1 MKKIKTKK
9 EKKEKWGDLS
19 QLIGGKQ
26 TVSESIFVLGE
37 TGVWIVWEWD
47 AHSSRR
53 YLEPRYRLQAYTGF
67 VTASNILEWKS
78 HCDARARTWT
88 EDIVAV
94 HATCIAAAIGG
105 FDWKDR
111 EIES

>member
-1 MKKIKTKK
+1 MKMKKKK
-9 EKKEKWGDLS
+9 KKRGICHNLLVVNRQRRKDF
-19 QLIGGKQ
+19 
-26 TVSESIFVLGE
+26 FVLGE

-53 YLEPRYRLQAYTGF
+53 YLEPRYRSQAYTGF

-88 EDIVAV
+88 EDIVAI
-94 HATCIAAAIGG
+94 HATCIAAAI
-105 FDWKDR
+105 
-111 EIES
+111 